1 MDRISYDE
9 GAFEITSLPGQCQ
22 VAVCHSF
29 FVHEQ
34 QRGIGNA
41 HYLKRMQ
48 HNALLRANYDFAIC
62 TVAAGNAAQKAA
74 LTKAGWKKLAEFR
87 NSRQSETTELWGME
101 VMPPRIDTE
110 KERQATDLAV
120 QAGITPDK
128 REAA

>member
-1 MDRISYDE
+1 MNRNSFPE

-29 FVHEQ
+29 FVREEH
-34 QRGIGNA
+34 RGKGYA
-41 HYLKRMQ
+41 HHLKNMQ
-48 HNALLRANYDFAIC
+48 YHALHRANYDFAIC

-87 NSRQSETTELWGME
+87 NSRQAETTELWGME
-101 VMPPRIDTE
+101 VAAQSLQQSALMGAAKDR
-110 KERQATDLAV
+110 
-120 QAGITPDK
+120 